1 MTIHQLHYTSCEDGL
16 EGIQGFQ
23 VSALTAGAP
32 KPLVDLAVRT
42 SAYEVG
48 PGLAAADESNL
59 DTFPVAF
66 GYVRTGRSA
75 ALFQT
80 RYTGADFT
88 GRTGNYFAHAL
99 LLGDAESELGNTL
112 PIDMWRSPT
121 WVHTRPAGTD
131 LPAAGTLPPG
141 PDTSP
146 PSIRQFLSEPARA
159 DGLARMI
166 SAVQRVLVGGRGRVV
181 LVVPDDRTA
190 ALWLAALCRSFPRP
204 LGLGIS
210 FVTYTSRP
218 EDAGVLVSCTT
229 PDVLLPSYG
238 DFTVVDLVETGT
250 AEEPTRY
257 AEMMAALWGLGGV
270 LTAIMPAERL
280 VPPLSPGELET
291 YAVLIG
297 CTADLSSALGTPEQL
312 LLDAV
317 ALAVERMPG
326 TLTDAG
332 WRRVADLLRAGG
344 GPADLRRWAEL
355 LDAALRRGGPVPAE
369 LLGTYYLAALAA
381 PERLWLPQLDAA
393 QLDQV
398 AAEAVLPAMTD
409 PGANFLLDR
418 VAEHPEL
425 RAATLRALEHRL
437 ADPDQLVPLGTSL
450 TPHAAQVI
458 RKIGGS
464 GRVAHV
470 ADVALARGGRKDRVS
485 VLARIVED
493 GEVDRR
499 SLGPLLWPADVS
511 TSDAERAVTALP
523 RDVLADTGLLHR
535 IVKGTLEQAGRDE
548 LGPEH
553 TRLVDALLAPGMAD
567 VIPRDDAAT
576 LKASALIGHFR
587 EATPKDDPD
596 ARVADGLRLLQ
607 FLSRPAQERLLDA
620 LAGYALRAD
629 SRRHHELL
637 ERSLRETNGQFFKAY
652 DEQARA
658 RLAKANPNN
667 VASVIVLWSGVSDK
681 RIRQRLLNETL
692 VAAVARRKSKH
703 LDQIGEQLKSAA
715 VKSRISVSAPK
726 GSWSKWWRD
735 WRSAHEQNKGL
746 LSLLGLRRG
755 R

>member
-23 VSALTAGAP
+23 VSALTPGAP

-66 GYVRTGRSA
+66 GYIRAGRSA

-99 LLGDAESELGNTL
+99 LLGDAETDLGNTL
-112 PIDMWRSPT
+112 PIDLWRSPT

-131 LPAAGTLPPG
+131 LPAAGTLTPG

-166 SAVQRVLVGGRGRVV
+166 SAVQRVLVDGRGRVV

-238 DFTVVDLVETGT
+238 DFTVVDLVETGA

-257 AEMMAALWGLGGV
+257 ASMMAALWGLGGV

-280 VPPLSPGELET
+280 EPPLSPGALET

-297 CTADLSSALGTPEQL
+297 CTADLSSALDTPEQL

-326 TLTDAG
+326 TLSDAG
-332 WRRVADLLRAGG
+332 WRRVAELLRVGG
-344 GPADLRRWAEL
+344 GPADLHRWAGL
-355 LDAALRRGGPVPAE
+355 LDTALQRGEPVSAE
-369 LLGTYYLAALAA
+369 LLGTYYLAALAT
-381 PERLWLPQLDAA
+381 PERLWLPRLDTA

-409 PGANFLLDR
+409 PGSNVLLDR
-418 VAEHPEL
+418 MAEHPEL

-437 ADPDQLVPLGTSL
+437 AGPDQLISLGTML
-450 TPHAAQVI
+450 TLHAAQVI
-458 RKIGGS
+458 RKIGGN
-464 GRVAHV
+464 GRVALV

-485 VLARIVED
+485 VLARIVDD

-499 SLGPLLWPADVS
+499 ALGSVLWPADVS
-511 TSDAERAVTALP
+511 TSDAERAVTELP
-523 RDVLADTGLLHR
+523 RDVLADTDLLHR

-553 TRLVDALLAPGMAD
+553 ARLVDALLAPRMAG

-576 LKASALIGHFR
+576 LRASALVGHFR
-587 EATPKDDPD
+587 KATPKDDD
-596 ARVADGLRLLQ
+596 ARVTDGLRLLPS
-607 FLSRPAQERLLDA
+607 LSRPAQERLLDA
-620 LAGYALRAD
+620 LAGYVLRAD
-629 SRRHHELL
+629 GRDHHELL

-652 DEQARA
+652 GEQARA

-667 VASVIVLWSGVSDK
+667 VASVIVLWWGVSDQ
-681 RIRQRLLNETL
+681 RIRQRLVNETL

-703 LDQIGEQLKSAA
+703 LDRIGEQLKSAA